1 VTTKGFLPPSR
12 HIAGSVVV
20 PGSKS
25 LSNRALVC
33 AALGDGES
41 QILGVASG
49 DDTGRMIAAITQLGA
64 KVEGGSGS
72 LVIRGPINTA
82 DTAPLILDAGLAGTT
97 SRFLTAVAALR
108 RGETTITGG
117 PGLRAR
123 PMGELH
129 RLVRELGATVKC
141 DREGCLPVTVRGVD
155 LATESPTA
163 GSPRLLTAR
172 GDTSS
177 QFISAVMMVAPW
189 LGGAHIRLEGIVV
202 SREYLQM
209 TAQVMQHFGVAAK
222 VDSND
227 VLVPQGRYRA
237 SRFVAE
243 ADWSSASYVFG
254 AAAIVG
260 GSVRVP
266 LLRRDTTQPE
276 SRFLEVLEAVGC
288 HVRLVEG
295 EGGVEVSRK
304 ENDVLRGASVDM
316 SSMSDLVPTLA
327 AIAACASSPTE
338 IRGVGFIRTKESD
351 RLGDLAHE
359 LSRCGVGATVFEDGI
374 RIEPR
379 PLKSSDIDP
388 HDDHRLAM
396 ALSLLGLRHEGIS
409 VRDASVVE
417 KSWPAFWQDMSSGLN
432 LGVVG

>member
-1 VTTKGFLPPSR
+1 MTTKGFLPPSR
-12 HIAGSVVV
+12 RIAGSVVV

-33 AALGDGES
+33 AALANGES
-41 QILGVASG
+41 HVLGVASG
-49 DDTGRMIAAITQLGA
+49 DDTSRMITAITQLGA
-64 KVEGGSGS
+64 TVRDGGGS
-72 LVIRGPINTA
+72 LVIRGPINVA
-82 DTAPLILDAGLAGTT
+82 DTAPLVLDAGLAGTT

-129 RLVRELGATVKC
+129 RLVRALGATVTC
-141 DREGCLPVTVRGVD
+141 EREGCLPVTVRGVD
-155 LATESPTA
+155 LATDSPTA
-163 GSPRLLTAR
+163 RSPLILTAR
-172 GDTSS
+172 GETSS
-177 QFISAVMMVAPW
+177 QFISAVMMAAPL
-189 LGGAHIRLEGIVV
+189 LGGVRIRLEGAVV

-209 TAQVMQHFGVAAK
+209 TAQVMEQFGVAAT
-222 VDSND
+222 VSVND
-227 VLVPQGRYRA
+227 VVVPQGRYRA
-237 SRFVAE
+237 TRFVAE
-243 ADWSSASYVFG
+243 ADWSSASYAFG
-254 AAAIVG
+254 AVAIAG

-266 LLRRDTTQPE
+266 LLRRDTVQPE

-288 HVRLVEG
+288 QVRYVG
-295 EGGVEVSRK
+295 GDGGVEVSRQ

-338 IRGVGFIRTKESD
+338 IRGVGFIRAKESD

-359 LSRCGVGATVFEDGI
+359 LSRCGAETTVTEDGM
-374 RIEPR
+374 RIDPR
-379 PLKSSDIDP
+379 PLKSSEVDP

-409 VRDASVVE
+409 VRHALVVE
-417 KSWPAFWQDMSSGLN
+417 KSWPTFWQDMSSGLN